1 MNIKNIQYVI
11 EEHLK
16 KERQNVVVLSGGL
29 EYHNIT
35 IEKLIKQ
42 KVWEME
48 TLQKMLIKLKK
59 ELVQNHMAIQ
69 TKMKFYINARKKL

>member
-1 MNIKNIQYVI
+1 
-11 EEHLK
+11 
-16 KERQNVVVLSGGL
+16 VVLSGGL

-59 ELVQNHMAIQ
+59 ELV
-69 TKMKFYINARKKL
+69 